1 MTEKER
7 EKYLATECFHPR
19 KVTNKYT
26 HETLFVRCGTCPS
39 CLVHRSNIQC
49 ALISNMSSHFKY
61 AYFFTLTYSDE
72 FVPRVSLEVV
82 ERCDA
87 ESEIDAYM
95 SDSDPRHL
103 PYDDSRYQIAA
114 TYLPRSGCF
123 RVHDSGRV
131 RDFSE
136 TESSYQFLHTFSGK
150 EIQDLLVASNGRY
163 DFGKRSVVFPSI
175 DECRNEVLVLN
186 PYDQNLFFKRLRKLI
201 AEKYDEKICYYLV
214 SEYGGRTYRPHWH
227 GILFFNSDEL
237 TSSICELVSKSW
249 SYGRTDCSLSRGSAA
264 GYVAS
269 YINSF
274 VDLPDF
280 FNRHKEIRP
289 RSYHSKGLSV
299 NSLFR
304 QSSDVSEIQEV
315 AASCFDG
322 FSVPINGEYVTVK
335 PSRSY
340 ERTLFPRISDPVF
353 ANPYGCVDLFFGAFT
368 ASNRLVRDGYILI
381 DENLSMFS
389 LAKRYARFYYDVKS
403 GYCTASRYDFL
414 IFDYIRLET
423 VQLDFDSV
431 VGKIY
436 RFFSS
441 VNRTLRFW
449 RLDRY
454 ILPEDLKRS
463 LFKLFVSS
471 FEYWSKKELRF
482 INDFYDYLSVH
493 PEADSF
499 LKSRTVGFCLPSKDN
514 ESFWNELNSTLSSL
528 KKSVRQKVFQK
539 VKHKNYNDISG
550 LLFNLNF

>member
-136 TESSYQFLHTFSGK
+136 TEESYQFLHTFSGK
-150 EIQDLLVASNGRY
+150 EVRDLLVASNSRY
-163 DFGKRSVVFPSI
+163 DFARKCVVSPSI

-227 GILFFNSDEL
+227 GILFFNSDAL

-304 QSSDVSEIQEV
+304 QSSDISEIQEV

-340 ERTLFPRISDPVF
+340 EHTLFPRISDPVF
-353 ANPYGCVDLFFGAFT
+353 ADPYSCTDLFFGAFT
-368 ASNRLVRDGYILI
+368 ASNRLIRDGYISI
-381 DENLSMFS
+381 DENLSTFS

-423 VQLDFDSV
+423 VQLNFDSV

-441 VNRTLRFW
+441 VNRTLCFW

-454 ILPEDLKRS
+454 VLSEDLKRF

-471 FEYWSKKELRF
+471 FDYWSRKELRF

-493 PEADSF
+493 PESDSF
-499 LKSRTVGFCLPSKDN
+499 LKSRTVGYCLPSKDD
-514 ESFWNELNSTLSSL
+514 ESFWNELNSVLSSL
-528 KKSVRQKVFQK
+528 KKSVKQKIFQK
-539 VKHKNYNDISG
+539 VKHKNYNDVSG

>member
-72 FVPRVSLEVV
+72 FVPRVSLEVA

-136 TESSYQFLHTFSGK
+136 TEESYQFLHTFSGK
-150 EIQDLLVASNGRY
+150 EVRDLLVASNSRY
-163 DFGKRSVVFPSI
+163 DFARKCVVSPSI

-227 GILFFNSDEL
+227 GILFFNSDAL
-237 TSSICELVSKSW
+237 TSSICELLSKSW

-304 QSSDVSEIQEV
+304 QSSDISEIQEV

-322 FSVPINGEYVTVK
+322 FSVSINGEYVTVK

-340 ERTLFPRISDPVF
+340 EHTLFPRISDPVF
-353 ANPYGCVDLFFGAFT
+353 ADPYSCTDLFFGAFT
-368 ASNRLVRDGYILI
+368 ASNRLIRNGYISI
-381 DENLSMFS
+381 DENLSTFL

-414 IFDYIRLET
+414 IFNYIRLET

-441 VNRTLRFW
+441 VNRTLCFW

-454 ILPEDLKRS
+454 VLPEDLKKF

-471 FEYWSKKELRF
+471 SEYWSKKELRF
-482 INDFYDYLSVH
+482 LNDFYDYLSAH
-493 PEADSF
+493 PESDSF
-499 LKSRTVGFCLPSKDN
+499 LKSRTVGYCLPSKDDK
-514 ESFWNELNSTLSSL
+514 SFWNELNFTLSSL
-528 KKSVRQKVFQK
+528 KNSVKQKLFQK
-539 VKHKNYNDISG
+539 VKHKNYNDVSG

>member
-19 KVTNKYT
+19 KVTNRYT

-136 TESSYQFLHTFSGK
+136 TEDSYQFLHTFSGK
-150 EIQDLLVASNGRY
+150 EIRDLLVASNGRY
-163 DFGKRSVVFPSI
+163 DFARKCVVFPSI
-175 DECRNEVLVLN
+175 DECRNEILVLN

-227 GILFFNSDEL
+227 GILFFNSDAL

-274 VDLPDF
+274 VDLSDF
-280 FNRHKEIRP
+280 FIRHKEIKP

-299 NSLFR
+299 NKLFR
-304 QSSDVSEIQEV
+304 QSADISELQEV
-315 AASCFDG
+315 ASSCLDG

-340 ERTLFPRISDPVF
+340 ECTVFPRISDPVF
-353 ANPYGCVDLFFGAFT
+353 ENPYSCADLFYGAFT
-368 ASNRLVRDGYILI
+368 ASNRLIRDGYISI
-381 DENLSMFS
+381 DENLSTYEIS
-389 LAKRYARFYYDVKS
+389 KRYAYFYYDVMS
-403 GYCTASRYDFL
+403 GSCTSSRYDFL
-414 IFDYIRLET
+414 IFDYTRLEN
-423 VQLDFDSV
+423 VQVNFDSV
-431 VGKIY
+431 VGKVY
-436 RFFSS
+436 RFFSA

-449 RLDRY
+449 NFDRY

-471 FEYWSKKELRF
+471 FDYWSRKKLRF
-482 INDFYDYLSVH
+482 INDFYDYFSAH
-493 PEADSF
+493 PESDSF
-499 LKSRTVGFCLPSKDN
+499 LKSRTVGYCLPSKDD

-528 KKSVRQKVFQK
+528 KNSVKQKIFQR

>member
-19 KVTNKYT
+19 KVTNRYT

-123 RVHDSGRV
+123 RVHGSGRV

-136 TESSYQFLHTFSGK
+136 TEESYQFLHTFSGK
-150 EIQDLLVASNGRY
+150 EVRDLLVASNSRY
-163 DFGKRSVVFPSI
+163 DFARKCVVSPSI

-249 SYGRTDCSLSRGSAA
+249 SYGLTDCSLSRGSAA

-304 QSSDVSEIQEV
+304 QSSDISEIQEV
-315 AASCFDG
+315 VASCSDG
-322 FSVPINGEYVTVK
+322 FSIPINGEYVTVK

-340 ERTLFPRISDPVF
+340 ERTIFPRISDPVF
-353 ANPYGCVDLFFGAFT
+353 KNPYGFADLFFGAFT
-368 ASNRLVRDGYILI
+368 ASNRLIRDGYISI
-381 DENLSMFS
+381 DENLSVWAIS
-389 LAKRYARFYYDVKS
+389 NRYARFYYDVKS
-403 GYCTASRYDFL
+403 GYRTASQYDFL

-423 VQLDFDSV
+423 VQLNFDSV

-441 VNRTLRFW
+441 VDRTLRFW

-454 ILPEDLKRS
+454 TLPEDLKKS

-471 FEYWSKKELRF
+471 SEYWSKKELRF
-482 INDFYDYLSVH
+482 LNDFYDYLSVH
-493 PEADSF
+493 PESDSF
-499 LKSRTVGFCLPSKDN
+499 LKSRTVGYCLPSKDD
-514 ESFWNELNSTLSSL
+514 ESFWNELNSTLSFL
-528 KKSVRQKVFQK
+528 KNSVKQKLFQK

-550 LLFNLNF
+550 LLLNLNF

>member
-72 FVPRVSLEVV
+72 FIPRVSLEVV
-82 ERCDA
+82 ERCGA

-95 SDSDPRHL
+95 PDSDPRHL

-136 TESSYQFLHTFSGK
+136 TEDTYQFLHTFSGK
-150 EIQDLLVASNGRY
+150 EVRDLLVASNSRY
-163 DFGKRSVVFPSI
+163 DFARRCVVSPSI

-227 GILFFNSDEL
+227 GILFFNSDAL

-269 YINSF
+269 YLNSF

-280 FNRHKEIRP
+280 FNRHKEIKP

-299 NSLFR
+299 NSLFC
-304 QSSDVSEIQEV
+304 QSSDISKVQEV
-315 AASCFDG
+315 ASSCFDG

-340 ERTLFPRISDPVF
+340 ERTVFPRISDPVF
-353 ANPYGCVDLFFGAFT
+353 SNPYCFADLFFGAFT
-368 ASNRLVRDGYILI
+368 ASNRLIRDGYISI
-381 DENLSMFS
+381 DESLSTYEIS
-389 LAKRYARFYYDVKS
+389 KRYAKRYYDIRSGRIRSSYYDSLTFK
-403 GYCTASRYDFL
+403 F
-414 IFDYIRLET
+414 IRLES
-423 VQLDFDSV
+423 VQIDFDCV

-436 RFFSS
+436 RFFSA

-449 RLDRY
+449 KLDSL
-454 ILPEDLKRS
+454 ILSQDLKGS
-463 LFKLFVSS
+463 LMKLFDASS
-471 FEYWSKKELRF
+471 DYWSKKELRF
-482 INDFYDYLSVH
+482 LNDFYDYLSAH
-493 PEADSF
+493 PESQAF
-499 LKSRTVGFCLPSKDN
+499 LNSRSVNFVCPSKEDT
-514 ESFWNELNSTLSSL
+514 SFWIELNSTLSSL
-528 KKSVRQKVFQK
+528 KKSVSERIFQK

>member
-19 KVTNKYT
+19 KVTNRYT

-103 PYDDSRYQIAA
+103 PYNDSKYQIAA

-136 TESSYQFLHTFSGK
+136 TEDSYQFLHTFSGK
-150 EIQDLLVASNGRY
+150 EIRDLLVASNGRY
-163 DFGKRSVVFPSI
+163 DFARKCVVFPSI
-175 DECRNEVLVLN
+175 DECRNEILVLN

-280 FNRHKEIRP
+280 FNRHKEIKP

-299 NSLFR
+299 NKLFR
-304 QSSDVSEIQEV
+304 QSSDISEIQEV
-315 AASCFDG
+315 TASCFDG
-322 FSVPINGEYVTVK
+322 FSVPINGEYVPVK

-340 ERTLFPRISDPVF
+340 ERMVFPRISDPVF
-353 ANPYGCVDLFFGAFT
+353 ANPYSCVDLFFGAFT
-368 ASNRLVRDGYILI
+368 ASNRLIRDGYISI
-381 DENLSMFS
+381 GENLSVWELS
-389 LAKRYARFYYDVKS
+389 KRYAHFYYDVMS
-403 GYCTASRYDFL
+403 GSRTSSRYDFL
-414 IFDYIRLET
+414 IFDYTRLET
-423 VQLDFDSV
+423 VQIDFDSV

-436 RFFSS
+436 RFFSA

-454 ILPEDLKRS
+454 VLPEDLKRF

-482 INDFYDYLSVH
+482 INDFYDYLSAH
-493 PEADSF
+493 PESDSF
-499 LKSRTVGFCLPSKDN
+499 LKSRTVGYCLPSKDDK
-514 ESFWNELNSTLSSL
+514 SFWNELNSTLSSL
-528 KKSVRQKVFQK
+528 KNSVEQKIFQK
-539 VKHKNYNDISG
+539 VKHKNYNDVSG

>member
-19 KVTNKYT
+19 KVTNRYT

-61 AYFFTLTYSDE
+61 AYFFTLTYSDD

-103 PYDDSRYQIAA
+103 PYDDSKYQIAA
-114 TYLPRSGCF
+114 TYFPRSGCF

-150 EIQDLLVASNGRY
+150 EIHDLLIASNGRY
-163 DFGKRSVVFPSI
+163 DFALNRVVFPSI

-201 AEKYDEKICYYLV
+201 SEKYNEKICYYLV

-237 TSSICELVSKSW
+237 TSVICELVSKSW

-280 FNRHKEIRP
+280 FNRHKEIKP

-304 QSSDVSEIQEV
+304 QSSDISEIQEV

-340 ERTLFPRISDPVF
+340 EHMLFPRISNPSF
-353 ANPYGCVDLFFGAFT
+353 ENPYSCVDLFFGAFT
-368 ASNRLVRDGYILI
+368 ASNRLIRDGYISI
-381 DENLSMFS
+381 DESLSTYEIS
-389 LAKRYARFYYDVKS
+389 KRYAKRYYDIRSGRIQSSYYDS
-403 GYCTASRYDFL
+403 L
-414 IFDYIRLET
+414 IFKFVRLET
-423 VQLDFDSV
+423 DQIDFNSV
-431 VGKIY
+431 TGKVY
-436 RFFSS
+436 RFLSS

-449 RLDRY
+449 NLDRY
-454 ILPEDLKRS
+454 ILPYDLKDS
-463 LFKLFVSS
+463 LLKLFNTS
-471 FEYWSKKELRF
+471 FEYWSKRELRF
-482 INDFYDYLSVH
+482 LNDFYDYLSVH
-493 PEADSF
+493 SETDSF
-499 LKSRTVGFCLPSKDN
+499 FKSRTIGYCLPPKDDA
-514 ESFWNELNSTLSSL
+514 SFWNELNSTLASL
-528 KKSVRQKVFQK
+528 KNSVKQTIFQK
-539 VKHKNYNDISG
+539 VKHKNYNDITG

>member
-19 KVTNKYT
+19 KVTNRYT

-95 SDSDPRHL
+95 SDPDPRHL

-150 EIQDLLVASNGRY
+150 EVQDLLVASNGRY

-175 DECRNEVLVLN
+175 DECRNEILVLN

-227 GILFFNSDEL
+227 GLLFFNSDEL

-280 FNRHKEIRP
+280 FNRHKEIKP

-299 NSLFR
+299 NKLFR
-304 QSSDVSEIQEV
+304 QSSDISELQEV
-315 AASCFDG
+315 SASCFDG
-322 FSVPINGEYVTVK
+322 FSVPLNGEYVTVK

-340 ERTLFPRISDPVF
+340 ERMVFPRISDPVF
-353 ANPYGCVDLFFGAFT
+353 ANPYGCADLFFGAFT
-368 ASNRLVRDGYILI
+368 ASDRLIRDGYISI

-389 LAKRYARFYYDVKS
+389 FAKRYVRFYYDVKS
-403 GYCTASRYDFL
+403 GYRTASRYDFL

-431 VGKIY
+431 VGKVY

-449 RLDRY
+449 HLDRDV
-454 ILPEDLKRS
+454 LPYDLKES
-463 LFKLFVSS
+463 LLKLFIAS
-471 FEYWSKKELRF
+471 FDYWSKKELRF

-499 LKSRTVGFCLPSKDN
+499 LKSRTIGYCLPPKDDKI
-514 ESFWNELNSTLSSL
+514 FWSELDSTLSSL
-528 KKSVRQKVFQK
+528 KNFVKQKIFQK
-539 VKHKNYNDISG
+539 VKHKNYNDVSG

>member
-19 KVTNKYT
+19 KVTNRYT

-136 TESSYQFLHTFSGK
+136 TEESYQFLHTFSGK
-150 EIQDLLVASNGRY
+150 EVRDLLVASNGRY

-175 DECRNEVLVLN
+175 DECRNEILVLN

-274 VDLPDF
+274 VDLPNF
-280 FNRHKEIRP
+280 FNRHKEIKP

-299 NSLFR
+299 NKLFR

-315 AASCFDG
+315 ATSCFDG

-340 ERTLFPRISDPVF
+340 ERMVFPRISDPVF
-353 ANPYGCVDLFFGAFT
+353 ADPHGCADLFFGAFT
-368 ASNRLVRDGYILI
+368 ASNRLVRDGYISI

-389 LAKRYARFYYDVKS
+389 LAKRYACFYYDVKS
-403 GYCTASRYDFL
+403 GYRTASRYDFL
-414 IFDYIRLET
+414 IFDHMRLET

-431 VGKIY
+431 VGKVY

-449 RLDRY
+449 CLDRY

-463 LFKLFVSS
+463 LFKLFTVS
-471 FEYWSKKELRF
+471 FDYWSRKELRF
-482 INDFYDYLSVH
+482 LNDFYDYLSVH
-493 PEADSF
+493 SESDSF

-514 ESFWNELNSTLSSL
+514 VSFWNELNSTLSSL
-528 KKSVRQKVFQK
+528 KKSVSNRIFQK
-539 VKHKNYNDISG
+539 IKHKNYNDISG

>member
-19 KVTNKYT
+19 KVTNRYT

-95 SDSDPRHL
+95 FDSDPRHL

-136 TESSYQFLHTFSGK
+136 TETSYQFLHTFSGK

-163 DFGKRSVVFPSI
+163 DFGKKSVVFPSI
-175 DECRNEVLVLN
+175 DECRNEILVLN

-237 TSSICELVSKSW
+237 TSSICEFVSKSW

-280 FNRHKEIRP
+280 FNRHKEIKP

-299 NSLFR
+299 NKLFR
-304 QSSDVSEIQEV
+304 QSSDISEIQEV
-315 AASCFDG
+315 TSSCFDG
-322 FSVPINGEYVTVK
+322 FSVSINGEYVTVK

-340 ERTLFPRISDPVF
+340 EHMVFPRISDPVF
-353 ANPYGCVDLFFGAFT
+353 ADPYSCVDLFFGAFT
-368 ASNRLVRDGYILI
+368 ASNRLIRDGYISI
-381 DENLSMFS
+381 DENPSTFL

-403 GYCTASRYDFL
+403 GYRTASRYDFL
-414 IFDYIRLET
+414 IFDYTRLET

-436 RFFSS
+436 RFFSA
-441 VNRTLRFW
+441 VKRTLRFW
-449 RLDRY
+449 HLNRDV
-454 ILPEDLKRS
+454 LPADLKRS

-493 PEADSF
+493 SEADSF
-499 LKSRTVGFCLPSKDN
+499 LKSRTVGFCLPPKSD
-514 ESFWNELNSTLSSL
+514 ESFWNDLNLVLSSL
-528 KKSVRQKVFQK
+528 KKSVKQKVFQK

>member
-72 FVPRVSLEVV
+72 FVPRVSFEVV

-95 SDSDPRHL
+95 PDSDPRHL

-114 TYLPRSGCF
+114 TYLSRSGCF

-136 TESSYQFLHTFSGK
+136 TEESYQFLHTFSGK
-150 EIQDLLVASNGRY
+150 EVRDLLVASNSRY
-163 DFGKRSVVFPSI
+163 DFARKCVVSPSI

-227 GILFFNSDEL
+227 GILFFNSDAL

-304 QSSDVSEIQEV
+304 QSSDISEIQEV

-340 ERTLFPRISDPVF
+340 EHTLFPRISDPVF
-353 ANPYGCVDLFFGAFT
+353 ADPYSCTDLFFGAFT
-368 ASNRLVRDGYILI
+368 ASNRLIRDGYISI
-381 DENLSMFS
+381 DENLSTFS

-423 VQLDFDSV
+423 VQLNFDSV

-441 VNRTLRFW
+441 VNRTLCFW

-454 ILPEDLKRS
+454 VLSEDLKRF

-471 FEYWSKKELRF
+471 FDYWSRKELRF

-493 PEADSF
+493 PESDSF
-499 LKSRTVGFCLPSKDN
+499 LKSRTVGFCLPSKDD
-514 ESFWNELNSTLSSL
+514 ESFWNELNSVLSSL
-528 KKSVRQKVFQK
+528 KKSVKQKIFQK
-539 VKHKNYNDISG
+539 VKHKNYNDVSG

>member
-19 KVTNKYT
+19 KVTNRYT

-72 FVPRVSLEVV
+72 FIPRVSLEVV

-87 ESEIDAYM
+87 ENEIDAYM
-95 SDSDPRHL
+95 LDSDPRHL

-136 TESSYQFLHTFSGK
+136 TEDYYQFLHTFTGK
-150 EIQDLLVASNGRY
+150 EVRDLITASNSRY
-163 DFGKRSVVFPSI
+163 DLSLRRVVSPSI
-175 DECRNEVLVLN
+175 DDCRNEVLVLN

-201 AEKYDEKICYYLV
+201 SEKYNEKICYYLV
-214 SEYGGRTYRPHWH
+214 SEYGGQTLRPHWH
-227 GILFFNSDEL
+227 GLLFFNSDEL

-274 VDLPDF
+274 VDLPSF

-304 QSSDVSEIQEV
+304 QSADVSEVEEV
-315 AASCFDG
+315 ASSCFDG
-322 FSVPINGEYVTVK
+322 FSVPVNGEYVTCK

-340 ERTLFPRISDPVF
+340 ECTVFPRFTDTF
-353 ANPYGCVDLFFGAFT
+353 FKDTHRCVDLFVAAFT
-368 ASNRLVRDGYILI
+368 SSFRLIRSGCLSI
-381 DENLSMFS
+381 DENLSIYQLS
-389 LAKRYARFYYDVKS
+389 KRYADYYYGFRSGFYNSSYYDS
-403 GYCTASRYDFL
+403 L
-414 IFDYIRLET
+414 IFEYIRLET
-423 VQLDFDSV
+423 DQINFDSV
-431 VGKIY
+431 VGKVY
-436 RFFSS
+436 RLFSS

-449 RLDRY
+449 RLDTCT
-454 ILPEDLKRS
+454 LLEDLKTS
-463 LFKLFVSS
+463 LSKVFSAS
-471 FEYWSKKELRF
+471 FAYWSRKSLKFL
-482 INDFYDYLSVH
+482 NDFYDYISNCPDSH
-493 PEADSF
+493 SF
-499 LKSRTVGFCLPSKDN
+499 LSTRTVGFNPPSKDN
-514 ESFWNELNSTLSSL
+514 LLFWNDVNSTLSVI
-528 KKSVRQKVFQK
+528 KNSVTSRIFQR
-539 VKHKNYNDISG
+539 VKHKNYNDIRG
-550 LLFNLNF
+550 ILCNLNF